1 MNTVYI
7 CYLNKD
13 KFSHV
18 VSDIEYLGQTTL
30 VDFATKS
37 EAKENDIII
46 FIGTDYRWYNE
57 MRFIATIVKNVCWDD
72 LPAIVYILNSL
83 YDISYINDDF
93 KCFIETMEYDKEP
106 NTLIPFS
113 IDGKLVK
120 MLMPQFYGYM
130 KPEP

>member
-13 KFSHV
+13 NFSHV
-18 VSDIEYLGQTTL
+18 VSDIEYLGKTTL

-57 MRFIATIVKNVCWDD
+57 MRFSRNNRKKCV
-72 LPAIVYILNSL
+72 
-83 YDISYINDDF
+83 F
-93 KCFIETMEYDKEP
+93 K
-106 NTLIPFS
+106 
-113 IDGKLVK
+113 
-120 MLMPQFYGYM
+120 
-130 KPEP
+130 